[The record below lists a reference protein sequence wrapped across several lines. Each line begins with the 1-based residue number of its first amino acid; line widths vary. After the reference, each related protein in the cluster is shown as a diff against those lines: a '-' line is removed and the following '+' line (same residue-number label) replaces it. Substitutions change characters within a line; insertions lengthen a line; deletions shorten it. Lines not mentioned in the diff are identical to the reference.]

1 LLTVLATSSIPDF
14 LTIDSLSQFIEV
26 IPALGPFLH
35 VGTTS
40 IRISL
45 TRIRDW
51 WACGSSASTNLRA
64 DNSIN
69 FNRIPMGVTES
80 QKVPSIP
87 RLIVILKPVLLLLC
101 SRVKVHDPDF
111 DHEPEELNQLDL

>member
-69 FNRIPMGVTES
+69 FNRIPMGVTEP
-80 QKVPSIP
+80 QKVPSIL
-87 RLIVILKPVLLLLC
+87 RLIVILKPALLLLY
-101 SRVKVHDPDF
+101 SHVKVHDPDF
-111 DHEPEELNQLDL
+111 DHKPEELN